1 MKTIFKLAWRN
12 IWRNKRRTYITMASI
27 FFAVLFSSF
36 MVAFQ
41 KGGWDRMIDNVV
53 GYYFGYAQVHQDGYW
68 DEQSIDKAFA
78 IPTKLTEIS
87 AEMPA
92 MGLVPRVESFALASH
107 GNTTGEIVEN
117 GVLATGDSLAT
128 LRPHAESEWY
138 MKPDNDAMFIAEE
151 VAQNMKLDIGD
162 TLVLVTQTYREANA
176 NGIYPL
182 VQVESFSLIAR
193 TNNTTG
199 VMVVGTDPEAEDA
212 LTNLS
217 SRLTDGR
224 YLKPGEQAT
233 LIAEGIAKNMKL
245 QVGDTLVLIS
255 QGYHGVNAAGKYPIV
270 GIVDFPSPD
279 LNKRMVYLPLE
290 VAQYFYGAENL
301 VTTVALNL
309 EDKDAVPPA
318 IKSLKNQLSPEE
330 YEVMD
335 WKELMPDLIKAK
347 EADAAGAY
355 IMLFVLYVI
364 IAFGIYGTILMM
376 TKERE
381 YEFGVLIS
389 IGMKR
394 LKLGISIWVEII
406 ILGFLGSVVG
416 ILGAIP
422 LVYYFHINPLDFSKM
437 SEEMTGVYEK
447 WGFDPIFP
455 TSMDPV
461 VFTAQA
467 LVVFLITSVLA
478 FYPLLKI
485 MRLKPVEAMRA

>member
-1 MKTIFKLAWRN
+1 MTTIFKLAWRN
-12 IWRNKRRTYITMASI
+12 IWRNRRRTFITMASI
-27 FFAVLFSSF
+27 FFAVLLSAF

-41 KGGWDRMIDNVV
+41 KGAWDRMIDNVV

-68 DEQSIDKAFA
+68 KEQSIDKAFA
-78 IPTKLTEIS
+78 IPTELQS
-87 AEMPA
+87 APQDMKNVRI
-92 MGLVPRVESFALASH
+92 VPRIESFALASH
-107 GNTTGEIVEN
+107 EN
-117 GVLATGDSLAT
+117 
-128 LRPHAESEWY
+128 Y
-138 MKPDNDAMFIAEE
+138 
-151 VAQNMKLDIGD
+151 
-162 TLVLVTQTYREANA
+162 
-176 NGIYPL
+176 
-182 VQVESFSLIAR
+182 
-193 TNNTTG
+193 TTG
-199 VMVVGTDPEAEDA
+199 VLVVGTDPVAEDS
-212 LTNLS
+212 LTKLS
-217 SRLTDGR
+217 TRVISGR
-224 YLKPGEQAT
+224 YLLPGEEGV

-245 QVGDTLVLIS
+245 GVNDTLVLIS

-270 GIVDFPSPD
+270 GIVNFPSPD

-301 VTTVALNL
+301 VTTVALDLKN
-309 EDKDAVPPA
+309 KDAVPPA
-318 IKSLKNQLSPEE
+318 VKTLRKELPTGE

-335 WKELMPDLIKAK
+335 WKELMPDLMKAR

-355 IMLFVLYVI
+355 LMLFVLYVI

-394 LKLGISIWVEII
+394 LKLGVSIWVEII
-406 ILGFLGSVVG
+406 LLGVLGSIAG

-422 LVYYFHINPLDFSKM
+422 LVYYFNIYPLDLSQM
-437 SEEMTGVYEK
+437 SEEATGIYEK

-455 TSMDPV
+455 TAFEPG
-461 VFTAQA
+461 VFWVQA